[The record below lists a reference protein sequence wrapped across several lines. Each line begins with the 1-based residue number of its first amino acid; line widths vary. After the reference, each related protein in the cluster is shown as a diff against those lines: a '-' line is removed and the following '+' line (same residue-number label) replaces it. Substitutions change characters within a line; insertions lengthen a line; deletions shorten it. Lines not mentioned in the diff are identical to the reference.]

1 MDHPGPPGRTRADPT
16 KEEYLNCIGGREDEW
31 ERLLYNNT
39 GWKKPV
45 TVRKKRIPFVMMA
58 SRIPTILYSGLPPM
72 PLSAIMLRHVHQSYF
87 LTYLH
92 VSGCHCLLIKIL

>member
-45 TVRKKRIPFVMMA
+45 TVRKKKE
-58 SRIPTILYSGLPPM
+58 S
-72 PLSAIMLRHVHQSYF
+72 PL
-87 LTYLH
+87 
-92 VSGCHCLLIKIL
+92 